1 MSDWIPLA
9 MTAYSSWIERL
20 FSADG
25 LKDLLFLSMGATA
38 IMVPVLARRRSAE
51 SPYFSGVFALALC
64 PFFFGA
70 IIALQGIH
78 SLIEH
83 EDFASTSYVL
93 DRLRFLRQVF
103 VFGAAFSAFAL
114 VIYSAIRTLIRR
126 RTNHQPRLK

>member
-1 MSDWIPLA
+1 MSDWITLA

-25 LKDLLFLSMGATA
+25 LQDLLFLSMGATA

-64 PFFFGA
+64 PFFLGA
-70 IIALQGIH
+70 IIVLLGIH

-83 EDFASTSYVL
+83 EDSTTSYVM

-114 VIYSAIRTLIRR
+114 VIYSAIRTIIRR
-126 RTNHQPRLK
+126 RTNQQPPSK